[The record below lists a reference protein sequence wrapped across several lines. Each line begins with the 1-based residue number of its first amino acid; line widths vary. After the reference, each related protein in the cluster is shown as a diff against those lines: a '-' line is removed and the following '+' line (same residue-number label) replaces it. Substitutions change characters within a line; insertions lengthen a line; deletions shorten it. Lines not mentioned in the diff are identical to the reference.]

1 MLMAK
6 LIPSDQLSGGGAT
19 GGNITLGTGGALT
32 VNQFTFGDFAGVI
45 SGDGSFTKSSYGV
58 LKLSSANT
66 YTGATAVTGG
76 DLIIMINGGI
86 PNTALSLTGSS
97 RLLLLKD
104 GLSINVGTLSGDAGA
119 LAWLYP
125 NSVLT
130 INQTS
135 DATFAGTITD
145 NTFGSVVKTGTGTL
159 TLSGSNTYQGAT
171 TVNAGALSL
180 AANNAIA
187 SSVSV
192 TLANTANVALNI
204 NGTTQTIGTLIG
216 GGASGGNVNL
226 GSGGG
231 ALTISQKTFSDYTG
245 VIGGTGSFTK
255 SGPGVLRLNGASTYT
270 GNTTLSSGEIIIGAT
285 NALPTS
291 SALSFTGASRLLL
304 IEQNVSQQFSSLTST
319 FGVSGVSIF
328 GYKTGGFNLSQS
340 GNSNFYGDL
349 VGAFSFAKSGSGTI
363 TLSGARGALET
374 ITAGAIN

>member
-1 MLMAK
+1 
-6 LIPSDQLSGGGAT
+6 
-19 GGNITLGTGGALT
+19 
-32 VNQFTFGDFAGVI
+32 
-45 SGDGSFTKSSYGV
+45 
-58 LKLSSANT
+58 
-66 YTGATAVTGG
+66 
-76 DLIIMINGGI
+76 
-86 PNTALSLTGSS
+86 
-97 RLLLLKD
+97 LLKD
-104 GLSINVGTLSGDAGA
+104 GLSLNVGTLSGDAGA

-135 DATFAGTITD
+135 NATFAGTIKD

-171 TVNAGALSL
+171 TINAGAVSL

-187 SSVSV
+187 NSVAV
-192 TLANTANVALNI
+192 ALANTAGVSLNI
-204 NGTTQTIGTLIG
+204 NGTTQTIGTLVG
-216 GGASGGNVNL
+216 GGASGGNINL
-226 GSGGG
+226 GSGGA
-231 ALTISQKTFSDYTG
+231 ALTVLQKTFSDYTG

-270 GNTTLSSGEIIIGAT
+270 GNTILAAGEIIIGAT

-304 IEQNVSQQFSSLTST
+304 INQNVSQQFSSLTST

-328 GYKTGGFNLSQS
+328 GYKTGGFNLNQS
-340 GNSNFYGDL
+340 GSTTFYGDL
-349 VGAFSFAKSGSGTI
+349 VGAFEFAKSGSGTI
-363 TLSGARGALET
+363 TLSGARGARET